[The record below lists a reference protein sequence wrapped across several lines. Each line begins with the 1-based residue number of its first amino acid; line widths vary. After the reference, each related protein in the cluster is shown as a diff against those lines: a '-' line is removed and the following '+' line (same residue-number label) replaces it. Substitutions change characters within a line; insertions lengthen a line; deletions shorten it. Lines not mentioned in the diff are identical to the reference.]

1 MTKKTFFFVVPFLSL
16 FLLMFIVMLIL
27 CKNGKYSVWFEVKCS
42 LDYYVLHIRQPR
54 KC

>member
-1 MTKKTFFFVVPFLSL
+1 
-16 FLLMFIVMLIL
+16 MFIVMLIL